1 MLAPLRCYIGNESWD
16 GYVVFEFRD
25 SNSVVLECPF
35 EGNATYILPADWK
48 IMAGHKPWM
57 RMRYRRKLFLR
68 LSGACGSGGMAA
80 GPPSYSLPARA

>member
-1 MLAPLRCYIGNESWD
+1 MLAPLPCYIGNESWD

-48 IMAGHKPWM
+48 IMAGHTKDEI
-57 RMRYRRKLFLR
+57 RRIFENRYTKVVHKGDWLSRIREAIRGSWDRR
-68 LSGACGSGGMAA
+68 
-80 GPPSYSLPARA
+80 

>member
-25 SNSVVLECPF
+25 SNSVVLKCPF

-48 IMAGHKPWM
+48 IMAGHTKDEI
-57 RMRYRRKLFLR
+57 RRIFENRYTKVVHKGDWLSRIRVTLRGSWDRR
-68 LSGACGSGGMAA
+68 
-80 GPPSYSLPARA
+80 